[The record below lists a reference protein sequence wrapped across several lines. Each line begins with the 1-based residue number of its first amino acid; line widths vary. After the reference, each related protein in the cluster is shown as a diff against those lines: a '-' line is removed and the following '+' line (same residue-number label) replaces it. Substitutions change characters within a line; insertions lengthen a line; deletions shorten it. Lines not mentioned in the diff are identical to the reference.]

1 MLRRLCYQG
10 RDAIFIPGVV
20 MYALTHG
27 RIYTGHEILDDHAIV
42 IANGLIERVC
52 PLAELPAEIE
62 QRSLNGAVISPGFI
76 DVQLNGCGGVQF
88 NDTAEAVT
96 VETLE
101 IMQRANE
108 RSGCTSYLPTLITTS
123 DDLMKQGIRVMR
135 EYLAKYQHQ
144 ALGLHLEGPWLNIVK
159 KGTHNPSFVRKPD
172 DELVD
177 FMCAN
182 ADVITKVTLAPEMV
196 DPDVIRKL
204 AGAGIVVSAGHSN
217 ATLKEAKVG
226 FRAGITFATHLYN
239 AMPYITGREPGLAG
253 AIFDEPDVYCGIIA
267 DGLHVDYAN
276 VRNAKRLKG
285 DKLCLVTD
293 ATAPAGANIEQ
304 FIFAGKTIYYRN
316 GLCVDENGT
325 LSGSAL
331 TMIEGVRNLVE
342 HCSIALDEV
351 LRMATLYP
359 ARAIGVDKQLG
370 SIAPGMVANLT
381 AFTHDYKIIKTIVNG
396 NEVVTE

>member
-1 MLRRLCYQG
+1 
-10 RDAIFIPGVV
+10 

-27 RIYTGHEILDDHAIV
+27 RIYTGHEILDDHAIIV
-42 IANGLIERVC
+42 ADGLIERIC
-52 PLAELPAEIE
+52 PLADVPANVE
-62 QRSLNGAVISPGFI
+62 QRSVNGAILAPGFI

-88 NDTAEAVT
+88 NDTPEAVS

-101 IMQRANE
+101 IMQKANE
-108 RSGCTSYLPTLITTS
+108 KSGCTNFLPTLITAG
-123 DDLMKQGIRVMR
+123 DDLMKQGVHVMR
-135 EYLAKYQHQ
+135 EYLAKHPNQ

-172 DELVD
+172 AELVQFLCD
-177 FMCAN
+177 N

-196 DPDVIRKL
+196 APEVITAL
-204 AGAGIVVSAGHSN
+204 VNAGIVVSAGHSN
-217 ATLKEAKVG
+217 ATAKEARIG
-226 FRAGITFATHLYN
+226 FRAGISFATHLFN
-239 AMPYITGREPGLAG
+239 AMPYMSGREPGLTG
-253 AIFDEPDVYCGIIA
+253 AILDADEIYCGIIA
-267 DGLHVDYAN
+267 DGLHVDYIN
-276 VRNAKRLKG
+276 IRNAKRLKG

-325 LSGSAL
+325 LSGSSL
-331 TMIEGVRNLVE
+331 TMIEGVRNLVL
-342 HCSIALDEV
+342 HANIALDEV

-370 SIAPGMVANLT
+370 SIAPGKVANLT
-381 AFTHDYKIIKTIVNG
+381 AFSHDFKIIKTIVNG

>member
-1 MLRRLCYQG
+1 M
-10 RDAIFIPGVV
+10 F
-20 MYALTHG
+20 ALTHG
-27 RIYTGHEILDDHAIV
+27 RIYTGHEILDDHAVV

-52 PLAELPAEIE
+52 PRSDLPAGIE
-62 QRSLNGAVISPGFI
+62 TRDVGGAIIAPGFI

-88 NDTAEAVT
+88 NDSADAVT

-101 IMQRANE
+101 IMQKANE
-108 RSGCTSYLPTLITTS
+108 RSGCTSYLPTLITSS
-123 DDLMKQGIRVMR
+123 DELMKQGVKVMR

-144 ALGLHLEGPWLNIVK
+144 ALGLHLEGPWLNMVK

-172 DELVD
+172 AELVD
-177 FMCAN
+177 FLCQN

-196 DPDVIRKL
+196 APEVISKL
-204 AGAGIVVSAGHSN
+204 VASGIIVSAGHSN
-217 ATLKEAKVG
+217 ATVKEAKVG
-226 FRAGITFATHLYN
+226 FRAGITFATHLFN

-276 VRNAKRLKG
+276 IRTAKKVKG

-293 ATAPAGANIEQ
+293 ATAPAGAYIDE
-304 FIFAGKTIYYRN
+304 FIFAGKTIYYRD

-331 TMIEGVRNLVE
+331 TMIEGVCNLVE
-342 HCSIALDEV
+342 HAGIALDEV

-359 ARAIGVDKQLG
+359 ARAMGVEQQLG
-370 SIAPGMVANLT
+370 TIEAGKVANLT
-381 AFTHDYKIIKTIVNG
+381 TFTRDFKITKTFVNG

>member
-1 MLRRLCYQG
+1 
-10 RDAIFIPGVV
+10 

-27 RIYTGHEILDDHAIV
+27 RIYTGHEILDDHAIIV
-42 IANGLIERVC
+42 ANGLIERIC
-52 PLAELPAEIE
+52 PLADVPANVEE
-62 QRSLNGAVISPGFI
+62 RSVNGAILAPGFI

-101 IMQRANE
+101 IMQKANE
-108 RSGCTSYLPTLITTS
+108 KSGCTNFLPTLITTC
-123 DDLMKQGIRVMR
+123 DDLMKQGVRVMR
-135 EYLAKYQHQ
+135 EYLAKHPNQ

-172 DELVD
+172 AELVQFLCD
-177 FMCAN
+177 N

-196 DPDVIRKL
+196 DPAVITQL
-204 AGAGIVVSAGHSN
+204 ANAGIVVSAGHSN
-217 ATLKEAKVG
+217 ATAKEARIG
-226 FRAGITFATHLYN
+226 FRAGISFATHLFN
-239 AMPYITGREPGLAG
+239 AMPYMSGREPGLTG
-253 AIFDEPDVYCGIIA
+253 AILDANEIYCGIIA
-267 DGLHVDYAN
+267 DGLHVDYIN
-276 VRNAKRLKG
+276 IRNAKRLKG

-325 LSGSAL
+325 LSGSSL
-331 TMIEGVRNLVE
+331 TMIEGVRNLVN
-342 HCSIALDEV
+342 HANIALDEV

-359 ARAIGVDKQLG
+359 ARAIGVDKHLG
-370 SIAPGMVANLT
+370 SIAPGKVANLT
-381 AFTHDYKIIKTIVNG
+381 AFTHDFKIIKTIVNG

>member
-1 MLRRLCYQG
+1 M
-10 RDAIFIPGVV
+10 F
-20 MYALTHG
+20 ALTHG
-27 RIYTGHEILDDHAIV
+27 RIHTGHEILDDHAIV

-52 PLAELPAEIE
+52 PRSDLPAGIE
-62 QRSLNGAVISPGFI
+62 TRDVGGAIIAPGFI

-88 NDTAEAVT
+88 NDSADAVT

-101 IMQRANE
+101 IMQKANE
-108 RSGCTSYLPTLITTS
+108 RSGCTSYLPTLITAS
-123 DDLMKQGIRVMR
+123 DDLMKQGVKVMR

-144 ALGLHLEGPWLNIVK
+144 ALGLHLEGPWLNMVK
-159 KGTHNPSFVRKPD
+159 KGTHNPSYVRKPD
-172 DELVD
+172 AELVD
-177 FMCAN
+177 FLCEN

-196 DPDVIRKL
+196 EPEVITKL
-204 AGAGIVVSAGHSN
+204 VAAGIIVSAGHSN
-217 ATLKEAKVG
+217 ATVKEAKVG
-226 FRAGITFATHLYN
+226 FRAGITFATHLFN

-276 VRNAKRLKG
+276 IRTAKKVKG

-293 ATAPAGANIEQ
+293 ATAPAGANIDE
-304 FIFAGKTIYYRN
+304 FIFAGKTIYYRD

-342 HCSIALDEV
+342 HAGIALDEV
-351 LRMATLYP
+351 LRMAALYP
-359 ARAIGVDKQLG
+359 ARAMGVDQHLG
-370 SIAPGMVANLT
+370 TIEAGKVANLT
-381 AFTHDYKIIKTIVNG
+381 TFTRNFKITKTFVNG

>member
-108 RSGCTSYLPTLITTS
+108 KSGCTSYLPTLITTS

-135 EYLAKYQHQ
+135 EYLAKYPHQ

-359 ARAIGVDKQLG
+359 ARAIGVDNQLG

>member
-1 MLRRLCYQG
+1 
-10 RDAIFIPGVV
+10 

-42 IANGLIERVC
+42 VANGLIERIC
-52 PLAELPAEIE
+52 PLSELPADIE
-62 QRSLNGAVISPGFI
+62 QRTLNGAIISPGFI

-101 IMQRANE
+101 IMQKANE
-108 RSGCTSYLPTLITTS
+108 KSGCTSYLPTLITTS
-123 DDLMKQGIRVMR
+123 DELMKQGIAVMR
-135 EYLAKYQHQ
+135 DYLSQHPNQ

-159 KGTHNPSFVRKPD
+159 KGTHNPDYVRKPD
-172 DELVD
+172 SELVD
-177 FMCAN
+177 YLCAN
-182 ADVITKVTLAPEMV
+182 ADVITKVTLAPEMAG
-196 DPDVIRKL
+196 PEVISKL
-204 AGAGIVVSAGHSN
+204 SAAGIVVSAGHSN
-217 ATLKEAKVG
+217 ATLKEAKIG
-226 FRAGITFATHLYN
+226 FRAGISFATHLYN
-239 AMPYITGREPGLAG
+239 AMPYITGREPGLVG

-276 VRNAKRLKG
+276 IRNAKRIKG

-342 HCSIALDEV
+342 HCGIALDEV

-359 ARAIGVDKQLG
+359 ARAMGVATRLG

-381 AFTHDYKIIKTIVNG
+381 AFTHDFKIIKTIVNG

>member
-1 MLRRLCYQG
+1 MLRRPCSQG

-108 RSGCTSYLPTLITTS
+108 KSGCTSYLPTLITTS

-135 EYLAKYQHQ
+135 EYLAKYPHQ

-196 DPDVIRKL
+196 DQDVIRKL

>member
-27 RIYTGHEILDDHAIV
+27 RIYTGHEILEYHAIV

-88 NDTAEAVT
+88 NDTAEAIT

-135 EYLAKYQHQ
+135 EYLAKYPHQ

>member
-1 MLRRLCYQG
+1 MLF
-10 RDAIFIPGVV
+10 FIPGVV

-123 DDLMKQGIRVMR
+123 DDLMKQGILVMR
-135 EYLAKYQHQ
+135 EYLTKYPHQ

-204 AGAGIVVSAGHSN
+204 AGAGIIVSAGHSN

>member
-1 MLRRLCYQG
+1 
-10 RDAIFIPGVV
+10 

-52 PLAELPAEIE
+52 PLAELPPEIE

-88 NDTAEAVT
+88 NDTAEAVS

-101 IMQRANE
+101 IMQKANE
-108 RSGCTSYLPTLITTS
+108 KSGCTSYLPTLITSS

-135 EYLAKYQHQ
+135 EYLTKHPNQ
-144 ALGLHLEGPWLNIVK
+144 ALGLHLEGPWLNMVK
-159 KGTHNPSFVRKPD
+159 KGTHNPNYVRKPD
-172 DELVD
+172 AELVD
-177 FMCAN
+177 YMCAN
-182 ADVITKVTLAPEMV
+182 ADVITKVTLAPEMTGT
-196 DPDVIRKL
+196 DVISKL
-204 AGAGIVVSAGHSN
+204 AAAGIVVSAGHSN
-217 ATLKEAKVG
+217 ATLKEAKAG

-239 AMPYITGREPGLAG
+239 AMPYITGREPGLVG
-253 AIFDEPDVYCGIIA
+253 AILDEPDVYCGIIA
-267 DGLHVDYAN
+267 DGLHVDYTN
-276 VRNAKRLKG
+276 IGNAKRLKG

-325 LSGSAL
+325 LSGSSL

-342 HCSIALDEV
+342 HCGIALEEV

-370 SIAPGMVANLT
+370 GIAPGMVANLT

>member
-1 MLRRLCYQG
+1 MH
-10 RDAIFIPGVV
+10 
-20 MYALTHG
+20 ALTHG
-27 RIYTGHEILDDHAIV
+27 RIYTGHEILDDHAIIV
-42 IANGLIERVC
+42 ANGLIERIC
-52 PLAELPAEIE
+52 PLADVPANVE
-62 QRSLNGAVISPGFI
+62 QRSVNGAILAPGFI

-101 IMQRANE
+101 IMQKANE
-108 RSGCTSYLPTLITTS
+108 KSGCTNFLPTLITTC
-123 DDLMKQGIRVMR
+123 DDLMKQGVRVMR
-135 EYLAKYQHQ
+135 EYLAKHPNQ

-172 DELVD
+172 AELVQFLCD
-177 FMCAN
+177 N

-196 DPDVIRKL
+196 DPAVITQL
-204 AGAGIVVSAGHSN
+204 ANAGIVVSAGHSN
-217 ATLKEAKVG
+217 ATAKEARIG
-226 FRAGITFATHLYN
+226 FRAGISFATHLFN
-239 AMPYITGREPGLAG
+239 AMPYMSGREPGLTG
-253 AIFDEPDVYCGIIA
+253 AILDANEIYCGIIA
-267 DGLHVDYAN
+267 DGLHVDYIN
-276 VRNAKRLKG
+276 IRNAKRLKG

-325 LSGSAL
+325 LSGSSL
-331 TMIEGVRNLVE
+331 TMIEGVRNLVN
-342 HCSIALDEV
+342 HANIALDEV

-359 ARAIGVDKQLG
+359 ARAIGVDKHLG
-370 SIAPGMVANLT
+370 SIAPGKVANLT
-381 AFTHDYKIIKTIVNG
+381 AFTHDFKIIKTIVNG

>member
-1 MLRRLCYQG
+1 
-10 RDAIFIPGVV
+10 

-52 PLAELPAEIE
+52 PLAELPPEIE

-101 IMQRANE
+101 IMQNANE
-108 RSGCTSYLPTLITTS
+108 KSGCTSYLPTLITSS

-135 EYLAKYQHQ
+135 EYLAKHPNQ
-144 ALGLHLEGPWLNIVK
+144 ALGLHLEGPWLNMVK
-159 KGTHNPSFVRKPD
+159 KGTHNPNYVRKPD
-172 DELVD
+172 AELVD
-177 FMCAN
+177 YMCAN
-182 ADVITKVTLAPEMV
+182 ADVITKVTLAPEMTGT
-196 DPDVIRKL
+196 DVISKL
-204 AGAGIVVSAGHSN
+204 AAAGIVVSAGHSN
-217 ATLKEAKVG
+217 ATLKEAKAG

-239 AMPYITGREPGLAG
+239 AMPYITGREPGLVG
-253 AIFDEPDVYCGIIA
+253 AILDEPDVYCGIIA
-267 DGLHVDYAN
+267 DGLHVDYTN
-276 VRNAKRLKG
+276 IRNAKCLKG

-293 ATAPAGANIEQ
+293 ATAPAGANIDQ

-325 LSGSAL
+325 LSGSSL

-342 HCSIALDEV
+342 HCGIALEEV

-370 SIAPGMVANLT
+370 GIAPGMVANLT

>member
-1 MLRRLCYQG
+1 M
-10 RDAIFIPGVV
+10 F
-20 MYALTHG
+20 ALTHG
-27 RIYTGHEILDDHAIV
+27 RIHTGHEILDDHAIV

-52 PLAELPAEIE
+52 PRSDLPAGIE
-62 QRSLNGAVISPGFI
+62 TRDVGGAIIAPGFI

-88 NDTAEAVT
+88 NDSADAVT

-101 IMQRANE
+101 IMQKANE
-108 RSGCTSYLPTLITTS
+108 RSGCTSYLPTLITSS
-123 DDLMKQGIRVMR
+123 DDLMKQGVRVMR
-135 EYLAKYQHQ
+135 EYLAKYQNQ
-144 ALGLHLEGPWLNIVK
+144 ALGLHLEGPWLNMVK

-172 DELVD
+172 AELVD
-177 FMCAN
+177 FLCEN

-196 DPDVIRKL
+196 APEVISKL
-204 AGAGIVVSAGHSN
+204 VASGIIVSAGHSN
-217 ATLKEAKVG
+217 ATVKEAKVG
-226 FRAGITFATHLYN
+226 FRAGITFATHLFN

-276 VRNAKRLKG
+276 IRTAKKVKG

-293 ATAPAGANIEQ
+293 ATAPAGANIDE
-304 FIFAGKTIYYRN
+304 FIFAGKTIYYRD

-342 HCSIALDEV
+342 HAGIALDEV

-359 ARAIGVDKQLG
+359 ARAMGVDQQLG
-370 SIAPGMVANLT
+370 TIEAGKVANLT
-381 AFTHDYKIIKTIVNG
+381 TFTRDFKITKTFVNG

>member
-1 MLRRLCYQG
+1 
-10 RDAIFIPGVV
+10 

-27 RIYTGHEILDDHAIV
+27 RIYTGHEILDDHAIIV
-42 IANGLIERVC
+42 ADGLIERIC
-52 PLAELPAEIE
+52 PLADVPANVE
-62 QRSLNGAVISPGFI
+62 QRSVNGAILAPGFI

-88 NDTAEAVT
+88 NDTQEAVS

-101 IMQRANE
+101 IMQKANE
-108 RSGCTSYLPTLITTS
+108 KSGCTNFLPTLITAG
-123 DDLMKQGIRVMR
+123 DDLMKQGVHVMR
-135 EYLAKYQHQ
+135 EYLAKHPNQ

-172 DELVD
+172 AELVQFLCD
-177 FMCAN
+177 N

-196 DPDVIRKL
+196 APEVITAL
-204 AGAGIVVSAGHSN
+204 VNAGIVVSAGHSN
-217 ATLKEAKVG
+217 ATAKEARIG
-226 FRAGITFATHLYN
+226 FRAGISFATHLFN
-239 AMPYITGREPGLAG
+239 AMPYMSGREPGLTG
-253 AIFDEPDVYCGIIA
+253 AILDADEIYCGIIA
-267 DGLHVDYAN
+267 DGLHVDYIN
-276 VRNAKRLKG
+276 IRNAKRLKG

-316 GLCVDENGT
+316 GLCVDENGI
-325 LSGSAL
+325 LSGSSL
-331 TMIEGVRNLVE
+331 TMIEGVRNLVL
-342 HCSIALDEV
+342 HANIALDEV

-370 SIAPGMVANLT
+370 SIAPGKVANLT
-381 AFTHDYKIIKTIVNG
+381 AFTHDFKIIKTIVNG

>member
-1 MLRRLCYQG
+1 M
-10 RDAIFIPGVV
+10 F
-20 MYALTHG
+20 ALTHG
-27 RIYTGHEILDDHAIV
+27 RIYTGHEILDDHAVI

-52 PLAELPAEIE
+52 PRSDLPAGIE
-62 QRSLNGAVISPGFI
+62 TRDVGGAIIAPGFI

-88 NDTAEAVT
+88 NDSADAVT

-101 IMQRANE
+101 IMQKANE
-108 RSGCTSYLPTLITTS
+108 RSGCTSYLPTLITSS
-123 DDLMKQGIRVMR
+123 DELMKQGVKVMR

-144 ALGLHLEGPWLNIVK
+144 ALGLHLEGPWLNMVK

-172 DELVD
+172 AELVD
-177 FMCAN
+177 FLCQN

-196 DPDVIRKL
+196 APEVISKL
-204 AGAGIVVSAGHSN
+204 VASGIIVSAGHSN
-217 ATLKEAKVG
+217 ATVKEAKVG
-226 FRAGITFATHLYN
+226 FRAGITFATHLFN

-276 VRNAKRLKG
+276 IRTAKKVKG

-293 ATAPAGANIEQ
+293 ATAPAGANIDE
-304 FIFAGKTIYYRN
+304 FIFAGKTIYYRD

-331 TMIEGVRNLVE
+331 TMIEGVCNLVE
-342 HCSIALDEV
+342 HAGIALDEV

-359 ARAIGVDKQLG
+359 ARAMGIEQQLG
-370 SIAPGMVANLT
+370 TIEAGKVANLT
-381 AFTHDYKIIKTIVNG
+381 TFTRDFKITKTFVNG